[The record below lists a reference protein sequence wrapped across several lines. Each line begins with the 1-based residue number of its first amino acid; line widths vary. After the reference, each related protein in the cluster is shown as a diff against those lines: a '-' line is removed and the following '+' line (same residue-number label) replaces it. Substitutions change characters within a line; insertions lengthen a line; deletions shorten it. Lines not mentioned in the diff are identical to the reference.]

1 MIQNDEATVV
11 ALLKMEG
18 KRKVAEAPRSKKKGR
33 LATFGLHG
41 DSKYRRVKS
50 G

>member
-18 KRKVAEAPRSKKKGR
+18 KREVAEAPRSIKKK
-33 LATFGLHG
+33 F
-41 DSKYRRVKS
+41 V
-50 G
+50 